1 MEVSTVQLET
11 GVEFYHYPPD
21 TPADNADIIAA
32 MSDKPAHQRPELP
45 DFWDHRFRSAVTP
58 WDAGGVPAQLRDF
71 ADRLPADVRVLV
83 PGCGSA
89 YEAGYLA
96 TAPGRTVIAL
106 DFSAAAIA
114 AARLTLG
121 SWRGQLLHDDFFH
134 FASEAPFDFVYERA
148 FLCALP
154 RTLWAD
160 YGRRMAELVRPG
172 AYLAGYFLLGDDP
185 KGPPFSITPDA
196 LDALLDPGFERVS
209 DVPASD
215 SIAVFAGRERWQVW
229 RRRTAEHDV
238 RPHADRTA

>member
-1 MEVSTVQLET
+1 MEVSTVQLGT
-11 GVEFYHYPPD
+11 GAAFYHYRPD
-21 TPADNADIIAA
+21 PLPGNAVIIVG

-58 WDAGGVPAQLRDF
+58 WDAGGVPVQLREF
-71 ADRLPADVRVLV
+71 ADHLPADTRVLV

-96 TAPGRTVIAL
+96 APGRDVIAL

-134 FASEAPFDFVYERA
+134 FPCAAPFDFIYERA

-154 RTLWAD
+154 RKMWPD
-160 YGRRMAELVRPG
+160 YGRRMAGLMRPG
-172 AYLAGYFLLGDDP
+172 GHLAGYFLLGDDL
-185 KGPPFSITPDA
+185 KGPPFPITPDA
-196 LDALLDPGFERVS
+196 LDALLGPWFVRVA
-209 DVPASD
+209 DAAASD

-229 RRRTAEHDV
+229 RRRAD
-238 RPHADRTA
+238 HAADAATLA

>member
-1 MEVSTVQLET
+1 
-11 GVEFYHYPPD
+11 
-21 TPADNADIIAA
+21 

-58 WDAGGVPAQLRDF
+58 WDAGGVPEQLRAF
-71 ADRLPADVRVLV
+71 ADGMPANARVLV

-96 TAPGRTVIAL
+96 APGRDVVAL

-121 SWRGQLLHDDFFH
+121 SWRGRLVHDDFFH
-134 FASEAPFDFVYERA
+134 FANDAPFDLIYERA

-154 RTLWAD
+154 RSLWPD
-160 YGRRMAELVRPG
+160 YAQRMARLVRPG
-172 AYLAGYFLLGDDP
+172 GHLAGYFLLGDEP
-185 KGPPFSITPDA
+185 KGPPFAIGGEA
-196 LDALLDPGFERVS
+196 LDALLAPWFTRICDA
-209 DVPASD
+209 PASD

-229 RRRTAEHDV
+229 CRKAPDAGELKALAR
-238 RPHADRTA
+238 

>member
-1 MEVSTVQLET
+1 
-11 GVEFYHYPPD
+11 
-21 TPADNADIIAA
+21 

-58 WDAGGVPAQLRDF
+58 WDAGGVPMQLREF
-71 ADRLPADVRVLV
+71 AEHLPADARVLV

-96 TAPGRTVIAL
+96 APGRAVIAL

-134 FASEAPFDFVYERA
+134 FACEAPFDLVYERA

-154 RTLWAD
+154 RKLWAD
-160 YGRRMAELVRPG
+160 YGQRMAALVRPG
-172 AYLAGYFLLGDDP
+172 GHLAGYFFLGDDP
-185 KGPPFSITPDA
+185 KGPPFPITADA
-196 LDALLDPGFERVS
+196 LDELLSPWFERVI
-209 DVPASD
+209 DAPASD

-229 RRRTAEHDV
+229 RRR
-238 RPHADRTA
+238 PADDSRSAP